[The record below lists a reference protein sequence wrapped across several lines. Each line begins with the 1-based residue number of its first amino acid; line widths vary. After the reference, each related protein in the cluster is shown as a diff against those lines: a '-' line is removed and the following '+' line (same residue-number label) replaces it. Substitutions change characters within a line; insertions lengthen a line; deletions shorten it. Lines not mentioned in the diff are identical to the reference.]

1 VKVNCAAIP
10 TGLVESELF
19 GHEKG
24 AFTGAVTQKIGR
36 LELADQGTLP
46 NVRPWDSRRAS
57 SIISLSVAAT
67 FSERKGLFLDL
78 VSGGRVANSHLP

>member
-1 VKVNCAAIP
+1 MNVNCAAIP
-10 TGLVESELF
+10 TDLVESELF

-46 NVRPWDSRRAS
+46 NVHPWASRRAS
-57 SIISLSVAAT
+57 SIISLSAAAT
-67 FSERKGLFLDL
+67 FERKGLFLDL
-78 VSGGRVANSHLP
+78 VSSGRVANSHLP